1 MHKFY
6 WHFVEISLFLQK
18 LICYSWGDR
27 TGFTQDRKST
37 IAYVLQN
44 FCLSTLSIGMF
55 TQEHSIE
62 GTGITY
68 SPGDKDSFLFGLN
81 QGRWYDCG
89 GWRGFLALG
98 IVRTEKSLD
107 LIILSYYHHY
117 PNKEDTKTHLTKD
130 LLINLQISWHW
141 FICGLYLDSRW
152 FCFWLY
158 FCWRGKTKVGR
169 LYVF

>member
-1 MHKFY
+1 MYFFPEVNMLQVRRQDSLQPTITNALQKFLLVHFNHRDIYTGTFY
-6 WHFVEISLFLQK
+6 WGNRAHLFTSQDSSL
-18 LICYSWGDR
+18 S
-27 TGFTQDRKST
+27 
-37 IAYVLQN
+37 
-44 FCLSTLSIGMF
+44 
-55 TQEHSIE
+55 
-62 GTGITY
+62 
-68 SPGDKDSFLFGLN
+68 GLN
-81 QGRWYDCG
+81 QWRRYDCG
-89 GWRGFLALG
+89 RGRVLG
-98 IVRTEKSLD
+98 PWNSSDSTVIKFDYSFF
-107 LIILSYYHHY
+107 YYHHY